1 MRRALP
7 YLLCFLLATGVVPGI
22 ARSAERV
29 DELSI
34 GVSQFPATLNPLI
47 DTMVAKTYVLA
58 MVRRPLTTYDADWKL
73 VCLLCETLPSFEN
86 GLARKTD
93 LPGGKHGVRL
103 TFAIRPNARWGD
115 GVPVTSEDVIFT
127 WQVGRN
133 PQSGVAEG
141 ELYRRILK
149 IEAKDAKTFTI
160 ELDRLT
166 YDYADF
172 SGLDILPAHIE
183 RDAFS
188 DPTQYRFRTRFDT
201 DPTNPGLYDGPYRIT
216 EVSPGS
222 HIVFERNPSWWGD
235 PPFFRR
241 IVVWTVENTAAL
253 EANLLAGGLDMVAG
267 ELGLPLDEA
276 LAFAKRHGGEFTVIY
291 KPGLTFEHIDLNL
304 DNPVLGDRRV
314 RQALLY
320 AIDRKAITEE
330 IYNGRDKV
338 ADSFVPPLDWM
349 YAPDVPRYPYD
360 PAKAEAL
367 LDEAGWRAEGKAIRK
382 NQAGQR
388 LSLELAT
395 TSGNRTRELVEEVLQ
410 SQWRQIGVDIRLKNQ
425 PARVLLGE
433 TMAKRQFT
441 MAMFAWTSAPED
453 LPRGELYSTEIP
465 SASNN
470 YSGENFVG
478 WKNPDADRLM
488 DALETELDRPRRGE
502 LWQRFQALYAEELP
516 ALPLY
521 FRADAFILPKW
532 LKGLVPTGNEYPSTL
547 GVENWRAEGRA
558 AQASAR

>member
-7 YLLCFLLATGVVPGI
+7 YLLCFLLATSGVPGI

-58 MVRRPLTTYDADWKL
+58 LVRRPLTTYDADWNL

-149 IEAKDAKTFTI
+149 IEAKDAKTFTV

-183 RDAFS
+183 REAFS

-253 EANLLAGGLDMVAG
+253 EANLLAG
-267 ELGLPLDEA
+267 
-276 LAFAKRHGGEFTVIY
+276 
-291 KPGLTFEHIDLNL
+291 
-304 DNPVLGDRRV
+304 
-314 RQALLY
+314 
-320 AIDRKAITEE
+320 
-330 IYNGRDKV
+330 
-338 ADSFVPPLDWM
+338 
-349 YAPDVPRYPYD
+349 
-360 PAKAEAL
+360 
-367 LDEAGWRAEGKAIRK
+367 
-382 NQAGQR
+382 
-388 LSLELAT
+388 
-395 TSGNRTRELVEEVLQ
+395 
-410 SQWRQIGVDIRLKNQ
+410 
-425 PARVLLGE
+425 
-433 TMAKRQFT
+433 
-441 MAMFAWTSAPED
+441 
-453 LPRGELYSTEIP
+453 
-465 SASNN
+465 
-470 YSGENFVG
+470 
-478 WKNPDADRLM
+478 
-488 DALETELDRPRRGE
+488 
-502 LWQRFQALYAEELP
+502 
-516 ALPLY
+516 
-521 FRADAFILPKW
+521 
-532 LKGLVPTGNEYPSTL
+532 
-547 GVENWRAEGRA
+547 
-558 AQASAR
+558 

>member
-1 MRRALP
+1 L
-7 YLLCFLLATGVVPGI
+7 
-22 ARSAERV
+22 
-29 DELSI
+29 
-34 GVSQFPATLNPLI
+34 
-47 DTMVAKTYVLA
+47 TY
-58 MVRRPLTTYDADWKL
+58 T
-73 VCLLCETLPSFEN
+73 
-86 GLARKTD
+86 
-93 LPGGKHGVRL
+93 
-103 TFAIRPNARWGD
+103 IRPNARWGD

-149 IEAKDAKTFTI
+149 IEAKDAKTFTV

-183 RDAFS
+183 REAFS

-276 LAFAKRHGGEFTVIY
+276 LAFEKRHGGEFNVIY
-291 KPGLTFEHIDLNL
+291 KPGLTYEHIDLNL
-304 DNPVLGDRRV
+304 DNPILGDRRV

-320 AIDRKAITEE
+320 GIDRKAISEE
-330 IYNGRDKV
+330 IYNGRDPV

-349 YAPDVPRYPYD
+349 YAQDVLRYPFD
-360 PAKAEAL
+360 PDKAKEL
-367 LDEAGWRAEGKAIRK
+367 LDAEGWRAQGKAIRK

-410 SQWRQIGVDIRLKNQ
+410 SQWRQIGIDLHLKNQ
-425 PARVLLGE
+425 PARVLLGD
-433 TMAKRQFT
+433 TMNHRRYT

-478 WKNPDADRLM
+478 WKNPEADRLM
-488 DALETELDRPRRGE
+488 DAIETELDRPRRGE
-502 LWQRFQALYAEELP
+502 LWQRLQALYAEELP

-521 FRADAFILPKW
+521 FRAEAYILAKW
-532 LKGLVPTGNEYPSTL
+532 LQGVTPTGNEYPSTL
-547 GVENWRAEGRA
+547 RVENWRAVGRA
-558 AQASAR
+558 AEA

>member
-1 MRRALP
+1 MRRALVVILC
-7 YLLCFLLATGVVPGI
+7 LLFPAAALP
-22 ARSAERV
+22 ARAAERA

-73 VCLLCETLPSFEN
+73 ICLLCETLPSFEN
-86 GLARKTD
+86 GLAEKID

-103 TFAIRPNARWGD
+103 TYTIRQNARWGD

-133 PQSGVAEG
+133 PQSGVAEA

-149 IEAKDAKTFTI
+149 VEAKDAKTFTLDI
-160 ELDRLT
+160 DRLT
-166 YDYADF
+166 YEYADL
-172 SGLDILPAHIE
+172 SDLDILPAHLE
-183 RDAFS
+183 RAAFS
-188 DPTQYRFRTRFDT
+188 DPTQYRFRTLFDT

-216 EVSPGS
+216 EVAPGS
-222 HIVFERNPSWWGD
+222 HIVFERNPSWWGA
-235 PPFFRR
+235 PPFFSR
-241 IVVWTVENTAAL
+241 IVVWSVENTAAL

-276 LAFAKRHGGEFTVIY
+276 LAFEKRHGGAFTVIY
-291 KPGLTFEHIDLNL
+291 KPGLSYEHIDLNL
-304 DNPVLGDRRV
+304 DNPDLADRRV

-320 AIDRKAITEE
+320 AIDRQAISDQ
-330 IYNGRDKV
+330 IFAGRDPV

-349 YAPDVPRYPYD
+349 YAKDVPRYPYD
-360 PAKAEAL
+360 PDKAKALLEA
-367 LDEAGWRAEGKAIRK
+367 AGWHAQGGGIRRNAEGRK
-382 NQAGQR
+382 
-388 LSLELAT
+388 LSFELAT

-410 SQWRQIGVDIRLKNQ
+410 SQWRQIGIDIHLKNQ
-425 PARVLLGE
+425 PARVLFGE
-433 TMAKRQFT
+433 TITKRQFT

-453 LPRGELYSTEIP
+453 LPRAELYSTEIP
-465 SASNN
+465 AAANN
-470 YSGENFVG
+470 YSGQNHTGF
-478 WKNPDADRLM
+478 KNPEADRLM
-488 DALETELDRPRRGE
+488 DAIEIELDRSKRAA
-502 LWQRFQALYAEELP
+502 LWQQLQALYAEELP

-532 LKGLVPTGNEYPSTL
+532 LQGLTPTGHQFPSTL
-547 GVENWRAEGRA
+547 WVENWRAVGRGD
-558 AQASAR
+558 QASAR